1 MLKNYLKIALRN
13 FRKQKLYSLINV
25 GGLAIGM
32 ACTFLIL
39 SWVQNELS
47 YDKFH
52 KNKNEIYRV
61 IFDLKDEQSAG
72 TCGALAP
79 TLKEEIPEIK
89 NYTRAW
95 IGGEWQIHYKEKK
108 LLEKSLYVDPSFL
121 KIFSFPLIEGNPNSF
136 LYESHNVVIT
146 KGMAKKLFGDEA
158 PVGKVIYINNRFDKK
173 ESFNIAGIVED
184 VPKNSHIQFDFLFS
198 YNLLKEWYRPTF
210 GEAWSNYSFASY
222 VLVQKGTDI
231 QGLNKKITD
240 CYNNHKQQ
248 NPQKLYLQPL
258 TQVYLN
264 ADIKNYL
271 GPIGNIE
278 YTRIFSIIAL
288 FVLLIA
294 CINFMNLSTAMAV
307 RRGKEIGV
315 RKVFGA
321 YKKQIICQYF
331 VEAFLFAFA
340 ALPFTFILIELLHQP
355 FQNITSNDIQ
365 INFLNPNLIFTSIVI
380 VLLTGIL
387 SGSYP
392 SWYLSSFHTSETLK
406 GRLKSERTG
415 IFNRRIFFIIQF
427 SLSIIIISSTIIV
440 SRQMEFIQK
449 KNLGFEKENLLY
461 TFTPGFNNDAI
472 RNELL
477 KNSNIINVGA
487 SGFQLD
493 NIVWDQ
499 KIRDWSGRLSDEE
512 VSVNII
518 EVGYHFLETY
528 KMQMADGRY
537 YSEEFATD
545 KTDAIIVNEAAVR
558 AMNMKYP
565 IGKTMN
571 LFGNSQTIIGVVKN
585 FNFESL
591 HSKIEPIA
599 LVLYPK
605 QLRCLSIRLKSEN
618 IIETIN
624 YIKRV
629 LTKSY
634 PDYVF
639 EYHFLDQKIDELY
652 KAENQRAELFST
664 FSFISIFISCLGLF
678 GLASFTAE
686 RKTKEIGIRKV
697 LGATVPSIIS
707 MLSKDFIKWILATNL
722 IAWPVAYY
730 FMNKWLQDFAYRIE
744 MSWWMFALAGGI
756 ALVIA
761 LITVSWQAIKAAT
774 ANPVESLRY
783 E

>member
-1 MLKNYLKIALRN
+1 
-13 FRKQKLYSLINV
+13 
-25 GGLAIGM
+25 
-32 ACTFLIL
+32 
-39 SWVQNELS
+39 
-47 YDKFH
+47 
-52 KNKNEIYRV
+52 
-61 IFDLKDEQSAG
+61 
-72 TCGALAP
+72 
-79 TLKEEIPEIK
+79 
-89 NYTRAW
+89 
-95 IGGEWQIHYKEKK
+95 
-108 LLEKSLYVDPSFL
+108 
-121 KIFSFPLIEGNPNSF
+121 
-136 LYESHNVVIT
+136 
-146 KGMAKKLFGDEA
+146 
-158 PVGKVIYINNRFDKK
+158 
-173 ESFNIAGIVED
+173 
-184 VPKNSHIQFDFLFS
+184 
-198 YNLLKEWYRPTF
+198 
-210 GEAWSNYSFASY
+210 
-222 VLVQKGTDI
+222 LVQKGSDI
-231 QGLNKKITD
+231 HGLNKKITD

-707 MLSKDFIKWILATNL
+707 MLSKDFIKWILTTNL

>member
-1 MLKNYLKIALRN
+1 
-13 FRKQKLYSLINV
+13 
-25 GGLAIGM
+25 
-32 ACTFLIL
+32 
-39 SWVQNELS
+39 
-47 YDKFH
+47 
-52 KNKNEIYRV
+52 
-61 IFDLKDEQSAG
+61 
-72 TCGALAP
+72 
-79 TLKEEIPEIK
+79 
-89 NYTRAW
+89 
-95 IGGEWQIHYKEKK
+95 
-108 LLEKSLYVDPSFL
+108 
-121 KIFSFPLIEGNPNSF
+121 
-136 LYESHNVVIT
+136 
-146 KGMAKKLFGDEA
+146 
-158 PVGKVIYINNRFDKK
+158 
-173 ESFNIAGIVED
+173 
-184 VPKNSHIQFDFLFS
+184 
-198 YNLLKEWYRPTF
+198 
-210 GEAWSNYSFASY
+210 
-222 VLVQKGTDI
+222 
-231 QGLNKKITD
+231 
-240 CYNNHKQQ
+240 
-248 NPQKLYLQPL
+248 
-258 TQVYLN
+258 
-264 ADIKNYL
+264 
-271 GPIGNIE
+271 
-278 YTRIFSIIAL
+278 
-288 FVLLIA
+288 
-294 CINFMNLSTAMAV
+294 
-307 RRGKEIGV
+307 
-315 RKVFGA
+315 
-321 YKKQIICQYF
+321 
-331 VEAFLFAFA
+331 
-340 ALPFTFILIELLHQP
+340 
-355 FQNITSNDIQ
+355 
-365 INFLNPNLIFTSIVI
+365 
-380 VLLTGIL
+380 
-387 SGSYP
+387 
-392 SWYLSSFHTSETLK
+392 
-406 GRLKSERTG
+406 
-415 IFNRRIFFIIQF
+415 
-427 SLSIIIISSTIIV
+427 
-440 SRQMEFIQK
+440 MEFIQK